1 MKLSFI
7 FKLIQTATTFSNW
20 YKKASE
26 DGKIDLDEVAALL
39 KAFAEIFGINIAV
52 KLPEIQ
58 K

>member
-1 MKLSFI
+1 MKLSI
-7 FKLIQTATTFSNW
+7 VFKLIQSATTFSGW

-39 KAFAEIFGINIAV
+39 NALAEIFGIGVAV
-52 KLPEIQ
+52 KLPDIQ